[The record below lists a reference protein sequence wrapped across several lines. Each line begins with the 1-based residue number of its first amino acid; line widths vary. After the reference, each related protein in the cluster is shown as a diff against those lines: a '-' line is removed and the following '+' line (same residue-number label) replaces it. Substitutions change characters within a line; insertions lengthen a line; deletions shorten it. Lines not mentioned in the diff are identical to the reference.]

1 MFGSACALGR
11 LKSVGR
17 GKLSDNASVR
27 KWVRRVLAAA
37 ALLLVAGIAVVAV
50 RGRRPASTAAAYFA
64 KMTCSGVFLS
74 ERDPAS
80 VRNGELALDIPLTRL
95 INVDVDRQQGVV
107 TASVAGLVKRRALYR
122 PGLGCTLDSEVSV
135 AELKR
140 QSGSLPTPAAA
151 AEPWKEVGAE
161 NLVRDRL
168 NAALDD
174 AFTEPEPTHPRRT
187 RAVVVVRDGALVAER
202 YAPGFSREMRLQGWS
217 MGKSLTNALVGILVR
232 QGKLDMHAPPP
243 VPEWS
248 APGDPRHAI
257 TLDQLMRMSSG
268 LEFLESYGDLE
279 SDVTVMLFR
288 KASAGG
294 YAAAKPLIRA
304 PDAAWEYSSGTA
316 NIISRIVRN
325 AVGGTLGDYWTFP
338 QRELF
343 DRIGMSSAILEPD
356 ASGTFVGSSF
366 CYATA
371 HDWARLGLLFL
382 NDGVAHGERILP
394 AGWVR
399 YSTTPTA
406 KAPDGQYGALI
417 WLNAGDGADPQKRPW
432 PSAPRDT
439 FAFQGFEGQHVFV
452 VPSRR
457 LVVVRLGLSQSG
469 STWNAGQFIGAV
481 AAAFPETH

>member
-1 MFGSACALGR
+1 
-11 LKSVGR
+11 
-17 GKLSDNASVR
+17 VR
-27 KWVRRVLAAA
+27 KWIRRVSAAA
-37 ALLLVAGIAVVAV
+37 ALLLVAGIAVMAV
-50 RGRRPASTAAAYFA
+50 RGRRPASTGAAYFA
-64 KMTCSGVFLS
+64 KMTCSGVFVS
-74 ERDPAS
+74 GRDPAS
-80 VRNGELALDIPLTRL
+80 VRSGELGLDIPLTRL
-95 INVDVDRQQGVV
+95 INVDVDREHGVV
-107 TASVAGLVKRRALYR
+107 TASVAGLVKRRAVYR

-135 AELKR
+135 EELNR
-140 QSGSLPTPAAA
+140 QPGSLPAPPAA
-151 AEPWKEVGAE
+151 AEPWNEVRPPSA
-161 NLVRDRL
+161 VRDRL

-174 AFTEPEPTHPRRT
+174 AFTEPEPAHPRRT

-232 QGKLDMHAPPP
+232 QGKLDLHAPAP

-268 LEFLESYGDLE
+268 LEFRESYGDLE
-279 SDVTVMLFR
+279 SDATVMLFR
-288 KASAGG
+288 KPSAGG

-304 PDAAWEYSSGTA
+304 PDSAWEYSSGTT
-316 NIISRIVRN
+316 NIISRIVRH
-325 AVGGTLGDYWTFP
+325 AVGGTLAEYWTFP
-338 QRELF
+338 RRELF

-356 ASGTFVGSSF
+356 ASGIFVGSSF

-371 HDWARLGLLFL
+371 RDWARLGLLFL

-394 AGWVR
+394 EGWVR

-406 KAPDGQYGALI
+406 KAPDGQYGAQI
-417 WLNAGDGADPQKRPW
+417 WLNAGDGSNPQKRPW
-432 PSAPRDT
+432 PSAPRDA

-481 AAAFPETH
+481 AAAFPEAP